1 MGRAWPYLPSGTVNT
16 DCDYRCV
23 EEHKTL
29 LKGSCSIFYDISG
42 LAFKLETSKFLEE
55 SGYQIKIEKK
65 KKKIQNLMKGLQV
78 LKKSNPWPEGRNIFH
93 VNEPFALPSIHIPQE
108 GGNPEGTHFQGK

>member
-1 MGRAWPYLPSGTVNT
+1 MNT

-29 LKGSCSIFYDISG
+29 LKGSCYIFYDISG

-65 KKKIQNLMKGLQV
+65 KKDPKLDERATGSKE
-78 LKKSNPWPEGRNIFH
+78 K
-93 VNEPFALPSIHIPQE
+93 
-108 GGNPEGTHFQGK
+108 